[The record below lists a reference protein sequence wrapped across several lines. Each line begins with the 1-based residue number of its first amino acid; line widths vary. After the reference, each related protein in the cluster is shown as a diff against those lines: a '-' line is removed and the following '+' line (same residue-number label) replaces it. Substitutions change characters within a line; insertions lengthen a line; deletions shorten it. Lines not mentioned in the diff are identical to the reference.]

1 MARTTIHLP
10 SLEYY
15 RSKRAAND
23 IRHRREQDQDRWM
36 TLTGDWK
43 TNLNVHKAIRAV
55 LRTTECEEAL
65 MQIVAI
71 LEQYF
76 PSSSLPFPEGA
87 WMMVRDRPP
96 VVG

>member
-1 MARTTIHLP
+1 
-10 SLEYY
+10 
-15 RSKRAAND
+15 
-23 IRHRREQDQDRWM
+23 M

-76 PSSSLPFPEGA
+76 PSNTLFFLSQ
-87 WMMVRDRPP
+87 
-96 VVG
+96 